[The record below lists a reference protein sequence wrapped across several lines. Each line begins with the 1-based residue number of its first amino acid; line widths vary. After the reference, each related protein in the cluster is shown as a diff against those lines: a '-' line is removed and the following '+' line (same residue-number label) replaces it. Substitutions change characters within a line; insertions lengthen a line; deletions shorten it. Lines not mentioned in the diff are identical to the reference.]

1 MTKGE
6 EKIFNILRENGIN
19 FRREVSFPGLSGLK
33 NAPLRYDFGIYD
45 FFGNIKFL
53 IEYDGEGH
61 FQQIDKFNKNKS
73 DYMHRLEL
81 DRRKNRYALSHN
93 ITLIRIP
100 YWDYEKISFYSIFN
114 TPEYIVK
121 NIFHNDIINPNKER

>member
-6 EKIFNILRENGIN
+6 EKIFNILRENRIN
-19 FRREVSFPGLSGLK
+19 FRREVSFPGLSGFK

-81 DRRKNRYALSHN
+81 DRRKNKYALSHN
-93 ITLIRIP
+93 IILIRIP
-100 YWDYEKISFYSIFN
+100 YWDFDKISFNSIFN

-121 NIFHNDIINPNKER
+121 NIFHNDIINPNRKR